1 MAGPPLR
8 VRRRCTIP
16 ALLLSTLVASTLL
29 LAAVR
34 APGAAGADPVSS
46 LKAQAQAVAQKLVQ
60 EQLEVGAY
68 QQQYSVASARTAAE
82 DQAIAQISRQVTQDQ
97 QEIDARVSLVRTEA
111 IRNYT
116 DYGSGTTGVDDGL
129 FGGDEEQI
137 QAASE
142 YDSIAVGNITAAIDQ
157 LQTAR
162 RTLQAQQSDLRQ
174 QQHQDQVDQ
183 GRQATYLDQADGTE
197 QQLATLNAQVTG
209 QLAAAVAQQAS
220 AQASAAAAAV
230 AAAQRAAVH
239 SSPTRAT
246 TSTTGAPSTVA
257 GGSGSGGSGS
267 APTTTTPA
275 APGGATSANI
285 PDPALNPFLQCVVQA
300 ESGGDYGA
308 VSPNG
313 LYMGAFQFSQ
323 PTWNTAAEA
332 AGLPFLVGVPPNEA
346 TKAEQDTVA
355 VALYAL
361 DGERPW
367 LGDRCS
373 S

>member
-1 MAGPPLR
+1 MAGPSPR
-8 VRRRCTIP
+8 VQCRRIIS
-16 ALLLSTLVASTLL
+16 ALLLSTLVAFAL
-29 LAAVR
+29 LASVR
-34 APGAAGADPVSS
+34 APGPVGADTVTT
-46 LKAQAQAVAQKLVQ
+46 LQAQARVVAQKLVE
-60 EQLEVGAY
+60 EQLQVGAY

-82 DQAIAQISRQVTQDQ
+82 SQAIAQIGRQVTQDQ
-97 QEIDARVSLVRTEA
+97 QAIDARTSLVRTEA
-111 IRNYT
+111 IRAYT

-129 FGGDEEQI
+129 FGGNEEQV

-142 YDSIAVGNITAAIDQ
+142 YDSIAVGTITTAVDQ

-162 RTLQAQQSDLRQ
+162 RTLQSQESELRR

-183 GRQATYLDQADGTE
+183 GHEATVLGQADSTE
-197 QQLATLNAQVTG
+197 QQLTALNAQVTG
-209 QLAAAVAQQAS
+209 QLATAVAQQAS
-220 AQASAAAAAV
+220 AQAAAAAAAV

-239 SSPTRAT
+239 SAPAPVTTTSEAT
-246 TSTTGAPSTVA
+246 TSGATAVSGASGPTAGAGTT
-257 GGSGSGGSGS
+257 
-267 APTTTTPA
+267 TTTTP
-275 APGGATSANI
+275 PTGTTPTSI

-323 PTWNTAAEA
+323 PTWNTAAAA
-332 AGLPFLVGVPPNEA
+332 AGLGFLVGVPPNQA

-361 DGERPW
+361 DGDRPW

-373 S
+373 